1 MTVRVRFAPSPTGGL
16 HPGNARSALFNW
28 LFARHHGG
36 TFVLRI
42 EDTDRSRLV
51 EASQH
56 DQVLLTSD
64 GFPTYHLAAT
74 VDDHLMEISHVIRG
88 DEWLGSFP
96 KHLILYR
103 MLGWDPPEFAHLPQV
118 LGPDRA
124 KLSKR
129 HGAEPVLAFRDKGY
143 LPEAMDNF
151 LAFLGWSPGTGEE
164 IFDLEGLMRAFEL
177 EKVQVS
183 PAIFDLDKLGS
194 VNGQHI
200 RRLSPPDFAYR
211 IEPFTPGLTP
221 SLRLEAAPLIQERV
235 RLLTDATELLDFLV
249 APPARLPTDLLRGR
263 HDPSDAAAALV
274 EVRAVFAAG
283 EIGPELEPELR
294 AIAERLGWSAGD
306 LFMALRVAL
315 TGRKVTPPL
324 LPSAGLLGRAECLRR
339 LDAAVAQLSGSG
351 PDA

>member
-51 EASQH
+51 EASLHSILESIRWLGLQWDEGPEVGGPH
-56 DQVLLTSD
+56 APYVQSERLPRYHEVAQRLLEDGNAYHCFCAPDRLEALRQEQQRAGRPSRYDRHCLNLPKDEVERRLAAGEGAVVRMLIPEGRTEPRDLIRELEPVDNSSQDDQVLLKSD

-143 LPEAMDNF
+143 LP
-151 LAFLGWSPGTGEE
+151 
-164 IFDLEGLMRAFEL
+164 
-177 EKVQVS
+177 
-183 PAIFDLDKLGS
+183 
-194 VNGQHI
+194 
-200 RRLSPPDFAYR
+200 
-211 IEPFTPGLTP
+211 
-221 SLRLEAAPLIQERV
+221 
-235 RLLTDATELLDFLV
+235 
-249 APPARLPTDLLRGR
+249 
-263 HDPSDAAAALV
+263 
-274 EVRAVFAAG
+274 
-283 EIGPELEPELR
+283 
-294 AIAERLGWSAGD
+294 
-306 LFMALRVAL
+306 
-315 TGRKVTPPL
+315 
-324 LPSAGLLGRAECLRR
+324 
-339 LDAAVAQLSGSG
+339 
-351 PDA
+351 